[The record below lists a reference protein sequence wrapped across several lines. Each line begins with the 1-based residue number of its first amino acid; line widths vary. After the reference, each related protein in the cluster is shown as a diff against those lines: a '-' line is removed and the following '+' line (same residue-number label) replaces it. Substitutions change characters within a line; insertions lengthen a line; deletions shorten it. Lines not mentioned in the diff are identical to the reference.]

1 MIVVDFNDIG
11 EVVIPSNSLV
21 AIQLGYAITCHKM
34 QGDQC
39 KYVIVALDFSAYAL
53 LTKELIYT
61 AMTRAIKH
69 CWIIAQTSALR
80 YAVAQNGVSK
90 KQTLLVALLHDI
102 AHPQI
107 IF

>member
-1 MIVVDFNDIG
+1 MVDFYDIG
-11 EVVIPSNSLV
+11 EVEIKSENLS

-39 KYVIVALDFSAYAL
+39 KYVIVAIDFSAYAL

-90 KQTLLVALLHDI
+90 KQTMLVEFLHNI
-102 AHPQI
+102 AHPKMV
-107 IF
+107 F